1 MIGAYKYSLVLWILS
16 PLPATAQIIPD
27 QTLPVNSRIN
37 LLGNTTQVE
46 GGTSAGNNL
55 FHSFLEYSVS
65 TGQTAVFNNDS
76 SVQNI
81 ISRVTGRTPSN
92 IDGVIKANGNANL
105 FLLNSNGFLFGP
117 NAKLEIGG
125 SFLAST
131 ANSLRFEDGSEYIL
145 STPENNPL
153 LSVSAPIGLF
163 FKSQTGNIVVQGD
176 GHRLRGP
183 GGGPVIPFDI
193 FGPGL
198 EVQSGKT
205 LGLVGGGII
214 LDGAILSAKSGNL
227 LLGGVNQGF
236 VTINSSISGYSLG
249 YTNSSTFDDI
259 SLTNRTALI
268 ASGLGNGSI
277 QAQGKNITIDKGAV
291 SIIQNFGSFPSGDIR
306 FTATKNFAISGT
318 DPVARIL
325 SGIYSESLG
334 TGNSAAI
341 RISAPKL
348 ILTEA
353 GTIATKTFGTARAG
367 DIFLSIP
374 ELTQISGVSPR
385 TPSALSSINS
395 LTGLSNGRTGN
406 IYLSTRN
413 LSVTDGA
420 LLGTLSASSGE
431 GGDVVINA
439 SNSVSVSGVEESLL
453 TPALITASAFRDG
466 DAGSVSINTSKLVV
480 RDGGRVDS
488 STTFSGSA
496 GKVTINASE
505 LVEVTGTVPGSR
517 NPSLIT
523 SSANVLDDSLLD
535 TFSIFKPVGASGDVI
550 IQTKNLLVKDGG
562 QISVQNDGPNNA
574 GQLDVLAGRISVKNK
589 GALSARSNGVNGG
602 NIQLLSNSLFLNN
615 STITA
620 ATEGDGTGGNI
631 DINTEL
637 FVGLG
642 KNDISANAI
651 NKRGGNIRINTVGF
665 FPSPNTQITA
675 TSEVGPQLD
684 GTVTIN
690 TQRTG
695 AGEVTASSPDVP
707 SSDKIISACN
717 PSTGPSRFVVM
728 GPGALKLQP
737 SSIGPSNLD
746 WNRQVSTIQ
755 GKQPPAE
762 ISTPP
767 RIVEAVG
774 WKKNTDNKTVLIAA
788 PKNHKANFIAA
799 NPVCDTPSS

>member
-1 MIGAYKYSLVLWILS
+1 MKHNLLIGAYKYSLIFWVLS
-16 PLPATAQIIPD
+16 PLLSTAQIIPD
-27 QTLPVNSRIN
+27 RTLPVNSRTN

-183 GGGPVIPFDI
+183 GGGPIIPFDI

-236 VTINSSISGYSLG
+236 VTLNPSISGYSLG
-249 YTNSSTFDDI
+249 YKNSSTFDDI

-291 SIIQNFGSFPSGDIR
+291 SIIQNFGSLPSGDIR
-306 FTATKNFAISGT
+306 FIATNNFAISGT

-334 TGNSAAI
+334 AGNSADI
-341 RISAPKL
+341 RIAAPKL
-348 ILTEA
+348 ILTKA
-353 GTIATKTFGTARAG
+353 GTITTKTFGTARAG

-374 ELTQISGVSPR
+374 ELTQILGVSPR

-406 IYLSTRN
+406 INLSTRN

-439 SNSVSVSGVEESLL
+439 SNSVFVSGVEESLL

-496 GKVTINASE
+496 GRVTINASE

-517 NPSLIT
+517 EPSLIT
-523 SSANVLDDSLLD
+523 SSASTLDDSLLD
-535 TFSIFKPVGASGDVI
+535 TFSIFKPVGTSGDVS
-550 IQTKNLLVKDGG
+550 IQTKNLLVKYGG
-562 QISVQNDGPNNA
+562 RVSVQNDGPNDA
-574 GQLDVLAGRISVKNK
+574 GNLRIKADRISIDNASILATAF
-589 GALSARSNGVNGG
+589 GNGGSINIFSNALS
-602 NIQLLSNSLFLNN
+602 LNN
-615 STITA
+615 GTIS
-620 ATEGDGTGGNI
+620 ATTKGDGTGGNI
-631 DINTEL
+631 DINTKL
-637 FVGLG
+637 LVGFAEST
-642 KNDISANAI
+642 ISANAI
-651 NKRGGNIRINTVGF
+651 NDNGGNIRINTVGF
-665 FPSPNTQITA
+665 FPSSKTKITA
-675 TSEVGPQLD
+675 TSKAGEQLD
-684 GTVTIN
+684 GTVTLN
-690 TQRTG
+690 TQKTG
-695 AGEVTASSPDVP
+695 AEETTAPAPDLETSPQVT
-707 SSDKIISACN
+707 SACN
-717 PSTGPSRFVVM
+717 PSTGASKFVMM
-728 GPGALKLQP
+728 GPGGLDEEPSHSVSIDSILVDPDSKLASKSQITQTREP
-737 SSIGPSNLD
+737 SL
-746 WNRQVSTIQ
+746 
-755 GKQPPAE
+755 
-762 ISTPP
+762 
-767 RIVEAVG
+767 VEATG
-774 WKKNTDNKTVLIAA
+774 WEIENGKTVLVAKKQTNSTYISS
-788 PKNHKANFIAA
+788 
-799 NPVCDTPSS
+799 NPTTCDRT